1 MSQKEPEHI
10 IDYINRKTLKD
21 PKAEYWRLYT
31 KKAVKDKVDKTI
43 FKCKSCNKVWG
54 IVSKYIDIKKYIYY
68 PKDVMPSIG
77 KKEKMCPVCR
87 GLQ

>member
-1 MSQKEPEHI
+1 MSQKDPEHI

-43 FKCKSCNKVWG
+43 FICNECDKVWTL
-54 IVSKYIDIKKYIYY
+54 VAKNIDTRRVIYY
-68 PKDVMPSIG
+68 PKGHIPKIG
-77 KKEKMCPVCR
+77 KQIKNCKECK
-87 GLQ
+87 